1 MGFLLL
7 DTATKPMLLG
17 VLQPTGLE
25 RLRTISSVFFSDFF
39 QALRE
44 ELRTEGKEKWAG
56 LVVCEGPGSLL
67 SLRSAKMLVDCW
79 NSLLPEPLP
88 VWTYDGCEWARKMLL
103 AEGFENFSL
112 VLEIGRNKWV
122 HDKVQEG
129 KFLGRRQQKPI
140 EDLDDTVFY
149 LTSAPGRAVPE
160 NWQPVDKNRWINQAN
175 RFVELLQ
182 TEPKKSPKLR
192 VDLQSFTA
200 PATEI
205 ISENR

>member
-44 ELRTEGKEKWAG
+44 ELRTERKEKLAG

-67 SLRSAKMLVDCW
+67 SLRSGKMLVDCW

-122 HDKVQEG
+122 HDRVQEG

-149 LTSAPGRAVPE
+149 LTSSVGRAVPE

-182 TEPKKSPKLR
+182 TEPKKSPELR
-192 VDLQSFTA
+192 VDLQTFTV
-200 PATEI
+200 PTTEI